1 MIIILC
7 LKVACVIYGRLSL
20 LVVYTIYQRL
30 KMFYEKIMQVDVFI
44 TFLIKLK
51 DFFLKK
57 KKKNV
62 IKVN

>member
-30 KMFYEKIMQVDVFI
+30 RMFYEKIIQVDVFI

-51 DFFLKK
+51 EFTKK
-57 KKKNV
+57 KK
-62 IKVN
+62 